1 FPPEIF
7 ELIFDKIG
15 TPFITPYDRDFQH
28 TIPRSALHNLSLC
41 SQHLRRRCRSYLWHT
56 LVLASRDAAEIGVG
70 EYGKRL
76 SLLCSTLSQEDG
88 PASCV
93 RNVWLSFYLDY
104 TDDNMNDGQWLGF
117 VPNILKT
124 LRQLK
129 LLHLSGNPRGSS
141 LTVSNVTLATLEC
154 IRDNL
159 LERIIIEDRYLPR
172 SFLPVLPATL
182 KRLRLTQVLCSHNE
196 VSQPLQVSSRVRQNS
211 RVSLAAPEVLHLEA
225 DAQCYDIMA
234 SQPVMFW
241 QKLTKLSMVIEK
253 ESPTASRASQN
264 RVEHM
269 MRTVHQRLITAPPQ
283 LRHLSIAYRSVKPQ
297 VFDEC
302 PLGDL
307 LPPSIKDAP
316 PLPELTTLS
325 LELQD
330 LNLGS
335 CPPSFRPLLN
345 TYLDH
350 PLSRVIERFELV
362 IICGGPGD
370 LYPAEID
377 PVHIWKPLDDRL
389 ANEKQLPNLKTVCLA
404 ICEGFRDLKG
414 LRQQKEALMLEFKEA
429 FIGTRNRGVASTPG
443 FNISS
448 KDTVEL
454 GLW

>member
-1 FPPEIF
+1 MSSP
-7 ELIFDKIG
+7 IG
-15 TPFITPYDRDFQH
+15 IPFITPYDRDFQH

-41 SQHLRRRCRSYLWHT
+41 SQHLRSRCRSYLWHT

-70 EYGKRL
+70 EYGKRM
-76 SLLCSTLSQEDG
+76 SLLCSILSQEDG

-93 RNVWLSFYLDY
+93 TNMRLSFFCGY
-104 TDDNMNDGQWLGF
+104 TYINVKDGPWLGF

-124 LRQLK
+124 LRRLK
-129 LLHLSGNPRGSS
+129 SLHLSGNPRGSS
-141 LTVSNVTLATLEC
+141 LSASNITLATLEC
-154 IRDNL
+154 IQDNN
-159 LERIIIEDRYLPR
+159 LEQIHIEDKYLPR

-269 MRTVHQRLITAPPQ
+269 MRTVHQRLITAPPPA
-283 LRHLSIAYRSVKPQ
+283 ST
-297 VFDEC
+297 
-302 PLGDL
+302 
-307 LPPSIKDAP
+307 PSIGISQREAA
-316 PLPELTTLS
+316 
-325 LELQD
+325 
-330 LNLGS
+330 
-335 CPPSFRPLLN
+335 
-345 TYLDH
+345 
-350 PLSRVIERFELV
+350 RFELV

-370 LYPAEID
+370 LYPPETD

-389 ANEKQLPNLKTVCLA
+389 ANEKQLPNLQTVRLA

-429 FIGTRNRGVASTPG
+429 FIGTRNRGVGLT
-443 FNISS
+443 IS
-448 KDTVEL
+448 V
-454 GLW
+454 